1 MISSKMFESFKRQFE
16 RLVQQHDNLEEIS
29 SLSIGLKN
37 RKLNEYNLSNLKE
50 ISSLSNTLNNGQ
62 MDDHR
67 LWRLTIKH
75 TAFGKVFDLDF
86 REQQFK
92 SIDFEENKYKTHY
105 FAGLK
110 DDLKTRDFTING
122 LFYDLQEMKIVDFH
136 SGIQDIRLR
145 KLKMINDYENTFVVG
160 IWLEFLRNRSMQ
172 VPKDAAFHCAF

>member
-1 MISSKMFESFKRQFE
+1 MISSKMFESFQREFE
-16 RLVQQHDNLEEIS
+16 RLVQQHDNLEKIYS
-29 SLSIGLKN
+29 DSF
-37 RKLNEYNLSNLKE
+37 
-50 ISSLSNTLNNGQ
+50 TLNKGH

-75 TAFGKVFDLDF
+75 TVFGEIFDLDF
-86 REQQFK
+86 REQQFR
-92 SIDFEENKYKTHY
+92 SIDFEENQYKTHY

-160 IWLEFLRNRSMQ
+160 TWSGFPKRKINAGTQGCCVSLCFSILKWNQ
-172 VPKDAAFHCAF
+172 VYQF